1 MKISLGCGGLRLVR
15 RVSKRLA
22 AQDDR
27 KSADG
32 SVGAAGA
39 LRVSGEGGGALIEFA
54 LVLPLMVMLIT
65 GMASFGLAISN
76 YLILT
81 SSVDSGARA
90 LSLARG
96 QTSPALAA
104 SNPCA
109 YAVQVANNSSPSLN
123 PSSLTYSIA
132 WTTINASGTSVTT
145 TYSNASCAGLALNAG
160 DSVQVKAVY
169 PFTIILYGWKPGAL
183 NMVSQTSELVQ

>member
-1 MKISLGCGGLRLVR
+1 MKILLECGGLRLLR
-15 RVSKRLA
+15 RVSQDLV
-22 AQDDR
+22 AQGDR
-27 KSADG
+27 KRVAGLFSAK
-32 SVGAAGA
+32 GAFKVA
-39 LRVSGEGGGALIEFA
+39 GEGGGALIEFA

-96 QTSPALAA
+96 QTIPALAA

-145 TYSNASCAGLALNAG
+145 NYSNASCAGLVLNAG
-160 DSVQVKAVY
+160 DSVQVRAVY
-169 PFTIILYGWKPGAL
+169 PFTIILYGWRPGAL